1 MPKKTVEIINFNPV
15 PIARPINVPKA
26 GFNDF
31 LKFVF
36 SINSP
41 VNAPKNAPKIRPNGP
56 PVKRPINKPI
66 VAPINPFLEPPS
78 FFNPIIGIKMSN
90 KKTVKEIRNVIINS
104 LLLKG
109 INEVK
114 WITNKPN
121 QLDKGPGI
129 IGVKLPINPVKQ
141 RINPKINR
149 KISIFFYNS
158 LFI

>member
-1 MPKKTVEIINFNPV
+1 MPRKTVEIINFNPV

-56 PVKRPINKPI
+56 PIKRPTNKPI

-78 FFNPIIGIKMSN
+78 FFNPIIGIKISN
-90 KKTVKEIRNVIINS
+90 KKTVKEIAEMSSKNLNANAFHELDYARTIDDICKSCPELKYHKQHVQNPWKNS
-104 LLLKG
+104 
-109 INEVK
+109 
-114 WITNKPN
+114 
-121 QLDKGPGI
+121 D
-129 IGVKLPINPVKQ
+129 
-141 RINPKINR
+141 
-149 KISIFFYNS
+149 
-158 LFI
+158 